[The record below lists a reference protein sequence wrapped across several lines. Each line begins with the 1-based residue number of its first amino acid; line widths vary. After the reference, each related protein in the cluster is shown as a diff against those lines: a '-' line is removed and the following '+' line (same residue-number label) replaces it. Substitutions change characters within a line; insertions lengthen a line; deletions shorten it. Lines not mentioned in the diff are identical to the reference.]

1 MQPTEHP
8 PTAEPSPQRESST
21 PSHLSQ
27 AAGAGLLASGPGA
40 VLTRP
45 GTNTI
50 RAASYQPVSTPD
62 FSKIAPVYN
71 VLSYGADATGA
82 SESALAIQAALNA
95 AAAAGGGVVQVPAG
109 LYIISQILQ
118 IGSGVTLQ
126 GAGMGV
132 TTIQAANGF
141 SPSQVGG
148 LNGLTVLVVANNAG
162 GSNIVITGLTFDG
175 NQANIANF
183 PGWAD
188 QGDSHCLDLRNV
200 DNLQI
205 SGIEIINAIRYSMFI
220 VQCMHSYVSLCRIIS
235 GQESLAS
242 GRTQQD
248 GIHLAGCRWCVV
260 ADNNV
265 DTGTTA
271 GVGDDAICLQ
281 ALTSGAPVTDIIV
294 TGNVLRSG
302 ARGIT
307 LVPYLDSI
315 KNVTITGNDIYGTQD
330 DGILFNVTSSGPTC
344 SNVTI
349 MGNTLAGIAASG
361 NGHGINL
368 QSITTPGYQNVVISG
383 NTVSSFANSTGF
395 GIYAGMGSGLLIES
409 NNFDAFQ
416 GIRIINVGN
425 SGVPVTSFQI
435 LGNTLN
441 ASAAASGAVGVMV
454 VDSSDGIISGN
465 IINGNSSASSNGIQL
480 LGISAGVTGVAVNA
494 NRISNWATGVVE
506 SNSGVQPDHNSLTS
520 NLLYQCTRPVY
531 TGGPNDLIANNS
543 GAVSLTA
550 QTVSS
555 GTTIAT
561 AGLVV
566 ARVSGTGTI
575 SNLKLQAGAYS
586 GQMVTLINEG
596 AVPLTLNT
604 AGVSNVADGKL
615 DTILANTAR
624 TFIWDSGTSLWYRI
638 G

>member
-1 MQPTEHP
+1 MQPTAHP
-8 PTAEPSPQRESST
+8 PTGEPSLQRESST
-21 PSHLSQ
+21 PSYLSQ
-27 AAGAGLLASGPGA
+27 AAGAGLVASGPRA
-40 VLTRP
+40 VLARP
-45 GTNTI
+45 GTNPSRVAT
-50 RAASYQPVSTPD
+50 YQPASTLD
-62 FSKIAPVYN
+62 ASKIAPVYD

-82 SESALAIQAALNA
+82 SESAPAIQAALNA
-95 AAAAGGGVVQVPAG
+95 AATAGGGLVLVPAG
-109 LYIISQILQ
+109 VYVISQILQ
-118 IGSGVTLQ
+118 ISSGVTLQ

-132 TTIQAANGF
+132 TTIQAASGF
-141 SPSQVGG
+141 SPSQVAG

-175 NQANIANF
+175 NQANISSF

-205 SGIEIINAIRYSMFI
+205 SGIEVINAIRYSMFI
-220 VQCMHSYVSLCRIIS
+220 VQCTHSCISFCRIIS

-242 GRTQQD
+242 GRSQQD

-281 ALTSGAPVTDIIV
+281 ALTSGAPVTDITV

-302 ARGIT
+302 ARGIS
-307 LVPYLDSI
+307 LVPYLASI
-315 KNVTITGNDIYGTQD
+315 QNVTVTGNDIYGTQD

-361 NGHGINL
+361 NGHGVNL
-368 QSITTPGYQNVVISG
+368 QSITTPGYQDVVISG
-383 NTVSSFANSTGF
+383 NTVSSFENTTGF

-416 GIRIINVGN
+416 GVRVINIGN

-435 LGNTLN
+435 LGNTLS
-441 ASAAASGAVGVMV
+441 ASAAVPGAVGVMV
-454 VDSSDGIISGN
+454 VDSNDGIISGN
-465 IINGNSSASSNGIQL
+465 IINGNCSASSNGVQL
-480 LGISAGVTGVAVNA
+480 LGIRAGVTGVVVNA
-494 NRISNWATGVVE
+494 NRISNWATGIVE

-520 NLLYQCTRPVY
+520 NLLYQCTTPVY
-531 TGGPNDLIANNS
+531 AGGPNDLIANNS
-543 GAVSLTA
+543 GAVSVTA

-561 AGLVV
+561 AGLAV

-575 SNLKLQAGAYS
+575 SNLTLQTGAYS
-586 GQMVTLINEG
+586 GQMVTVVNEG

-604 AGVSNVADGKL
+604 AGMSNVADGKL
-615 DTILANTAR
+615 DIILANTAR
-624 TFIWDSGTSLWYRI
+624 TFIWDSGTSLWYRM

>member
-1 MQPTEHP
+1 MHP
-8 PTAEPSPQRESST
+8 AA
-21 PSHLSQ
+21 HLDQ
-27 AAGAGLLASGPGA
+27 PGA
-40 VLTRP
+40 
-45 GTNTI
+45 NTI
-50 RAASYQPVSTPD
+50 RAAVYQPVSTPD
-62 FSKIAPVYN
+62 LSTIAPVHN
-71 VLSYGADATGA
+71 VISYGADATGA
-82 SESALAIQAALNA
+82 TESAPAIQAALNA
-95 AAAAGGGVVQVPAG
+95 AATAGGGVVLVPAG
-109 LYIISQILQ
+109 VYITSQILQ
-118 IGSGVTLQ
+118 IGSGVALQ

-132 TTIQAANGF
+132 TTIRAANGF
-141 SPSQVGG
+141 LPSQVGS
-148 LNGLTVLVVANNAG
+148 LNGLSVLTVANNAG
-162 GSNIVITGLTFDG
+162 GSNIVISGLTFDG
-175 NQANIANF
+175 NQANISSF

-188 QGDSHCLDLRNV
+188 EADSHCLDLRNV

-220 VQCMHSYVSLCRIIS
+220 VQCTHSYVGFCRIIS

-248 GIHLAGCRWCVV
+248 GIHLSGCRWCVV

-281 ALTSGAPVTDIIV
+281 ALTSGAPVTDITV
-294 TGNVLRSG
+294 TGNVLRG
-302 ARGIT
+302 GTRGIT

-315 KNVTITGNDIYGTQD
+315 RNVTIVGNDIYGTQD

-361 NGHGINL
+361 NGHGVNL
-368 QSITTPGYQNVVISG
+368 QSIAAPGYQDVVISG
-383 NTVSSFANSTGF
+383 NTVSGFANTTGF

-409 NNFDAFQ
+409 NNFDAFT
-416 GIRIINVGN
+416 GIRIINIGN
-425 SGVPVTSFQI
+425 SGVPVTRFQI

-454 VDSSDGIISGN
+454 VDSHDGIISDN
-465 IINGNSSASSNGIQL
+465 IINGNASPRSNGVQL
-480 LGISAGVTGVAVNA
+480 LGISVGVTGVAVNA
-494 NRISNWATGVVE
+494 NRISNWATGIVE
-506 SNSGVQPDHNSLTS
+506 SNSGIQPDNNSLTS
-520 NLLYQCTRPVY
+520 NLLYECATPVY
-531 TGGPNDLIANNS
+531 TGGAHDLIANNS

-561 AGLVV
+561 AGLVL
-566 ARVSGTGTI
+566 ARVTGTGTI
-575 SNLKLQAGAYS
+575 SNLALQAGAYS
-586 GQMVTLINEG
+586 GQMVTVVNEG
-596 AVPLTLNT
+596 SVPLTLNT
-604 AGVSNVADGKL
+604 AGMSRVADGNL
-615 DTILANTAR
+615 NIISANTAR
-624 TFIWDSGTSLWYRI
+624 TFIWDAGTSLWYRM

>member
-1 MQPTEHP
+1 MQSTERP
-8 PTAEPSPQRESST
+8 NTT
-21 PSHLSQ
+21 M
-27 AAGAGLLASGPGA
+27 AAA
-40 VLTRP
+40 
-45 GTNTI
+45 
-50 RAASYQPVSTPD
+50 YQPVSTVE
-62 FSKIAPVYN
+62 FSKIAPAYN
-71 VLSYGADATGA
+71 VVNYGADATGA
-82 SESALAIQAALNA
+82 SESATAIQAALNA
-95 AAAAGGGVVQVPAG
+95 AAAAGGGVVLVPAG

-118 IGSGVTLQ
+118 IGSGVALQ

-132 TTIQAANGF
+132 TTIRAANGF

-148 LNGLTVLVVANNAG
+148 LNGLTVLVVAGNAG
-162 GSNIVITGLTFDG
+162 GSNIVISGLTFDG
-175 NQANIANF
+175 NQANISSF

-188 QGDSHCLDLRNV
+188 EGDSHCLDLRNV

-220 VQCMHSYVSLCRIIS
+220 VQCTHSYVSFCRIIS
-235 GQESLAS
+235 GQELLAS

-248 GIHLAGCRWCVV
+248 GIHLSGCRWCVV

-281 ALTSGAPVTDIIV
+281 ALTLGAPVTDITV
-294 TGNVLRSG
+294 TGNVLRGG

-315 KNVTITGNDIYGTQD
+315 QNVTIAGNDIYGTQD

-368 QSITTPGYQNVVISG
+368 QSIATPGYQDVVISG
-383 NTVSSFANSTGF
+383 NTVSSFANKTGF

-409 NNFDAFQ
+409 NSFDGFQ
-416 GIRIINVGN
+416 GNRVINIGN
-425 SGVPVTSFQI
+425 GGVPVTRFQI

-441 ASAAASGAVGVMV
+441 ASAAALGAVGVMV
-454 VDSSDGIISGN
+454 VDSHDGVISGN
-465 IINGNSSASSNGIQL
+465 IISGNASASSNGVQL
-480 LGISAGVTGVAVNA
+480 LGISGGVTGIAVNA
-494 NRISNWATGVVE
+494 NRISNWATGIVE
-506 SNSGVQPDHNSLTS
+506 SNSGVQPDNNSLTS
-520 NLLYQCTRPVY
+520 NLLFECATPVY
-531 TGGPNDLIANNS
+531 TGGPHDLIANNS

-550 QTVSS
+550 QAVSS

-566 ARVSGTGTI
+566 ARVTGTGTI
-575 SNLKLQAGAYS
+575 SNLALQAGAYS
-586 GQMVTLINEG
+586 GQMVTVVNEG
-596 AVPLTLNT
+596 AVALTLNT
-604 AGVSNVADGKL
+604 AGMSRVADGNL
-615 DTILANTAR
+615 NIISANTAR
-624 TFIWDSGTSLWYRI
+624 TFIWDSGTSLWYRMA
-638 G
+638 